1 MKCKFCGNE
10 LEKDMKF
17 CPVCGTEVLPETD
30 SADSEQPKVQYE
42 DPNKHMGHH
51 FEQPG
56 DGQGSYGQSDYTQ
69 SGYSDTQS
77 DNAQGNYSYGQ
88 FDESRG
94 NYNYGQQN
102 DNYNQTNYGQSG
114 GDYTQ
119 SDSGYNQSYYSQPG
133 NDYGQANYG
142 QSGNGYSQS
151 NYTQSGNGYNQSNYT
166 QSGNGYNQ
174 SNYGQPV
181 EPIKSTSYLIFSILT
196 TLCCCLPLGIVSIVF
211 ASKIDS
217 LQRIGDYEGARDAAK
232 KAKIFII
239 VGVIGG
245 LLASVGVGVL
255 GMQDFMDEFSEEMS
269 GSSIVSDVFDDED
282 EGDEEDDDADA
293 DAPVS
298 PAPVKASEDLGDS
311 WESYTI
317 QINDT
322 VLTFPCSIEEVEKT
336 GLKLDTE
343 TISEDYVINKN
354 DYDMVYFNGDDYRG
368 LMFVVSNNTEEA
380 RTVKEC
386 TVNGVY
392 VNDYDVEDGYITAV
406 FPGGIQIGEDI
417 EKVIEK
423 WGEPDDIYE
432 GDYSNSYDWYDGG
445 SLNSCLVYTDPDTDK
460 IIMVA
465 LNGQDL
471 E

>member
-17 CPVCGTEVLPETD
+17 CPVCGTEVLPEID
-30 SADSEQPKVQYE
+30 GADGEQPKVQYE
-42 DPNKHMGHH
+42 DPNKQIGYR
-51 FEQPG
+51 FERPD
-56 DGQGSYGQSDYTQ
+56 DGQGSYGQSDCTQ
-69 SGYSDTQS
+69 NGYSDTQS
-77 DNAQGNYSYGQ
+77 D
-88 FDESRG
+88 
-94 NYNYGQQN
+94 
-102 DNYNQTNYGQSG
+102 G
-114 GDYTQ
+114 GYT
-119 SDSGYNQSYYSQPG
+119 QSYYSQPG

-142 QSGNGYSQS
+142 QSVNGYSQS

-181 EPIKSTSYLIFSILT
+181 EPIKSTSYLIFAILT

-232 KAKIFII
+232 KAKIFIV

-245 LLASVGVGVL
+245 LLASIGVGVL
-255 GMQDFMDEFSEEMS
+255 GMQDFMDEFNKEMS
-269 GSSIVSDVFDDED
+269 GSSIMSDVLDDGND
-282 EGDEEDDDADA
+282 GDEED

-298 PAPVKASEDLGDS
+298 PAPVKASEDLGES
-311 WESYTI
+311 WKSYTI

-336 GLKLDTE
+336 GLKMDTE

-423 WGEPDDIYE
+423 WGEPDDMYE
-432 GDYSNSYDWYDGG
+432 GDYSNSYNWYDGD

-465 LNGQDL
+465 LNGQEL